1 MNISKLG
8 FIAVVLFS
16 LSNAVSADS
25 EGYIGEIT
33 LFASTF
39 EPRNH
44 MYCDGR
50 LLSISDYQ
58 ALFSL
63 LGTKYGGNGRT
74 TFALPNFSEAEKSLQ
89 GARYIIQVEGVYPSR
104 S

>member
-1 MNISKLG
+1 MKISKLG

-33 LFASTF
+33 LFVSTF

-44 MYCDGR
+44 MYCVVV
-50 LLSISDYQ
+50 
-58 ALFSL
+58 
-63 LGTKYGGNGRT
+63 N
-74 TFALPNFSEAEKSLQ
+74 
-89 GARYIIQVEGVYPSR
+89 
-104 S
+104 